1 MSKQEQRFVE
11 EGKRIGNELRHHEF
25 LQAHKE
31 LSNTVHANPKEFEH
45 VLKGI
50 REGVHA
56 ERSHLSVERDRNN
69 KVSHINFDNHEI
81 YGDTQSPGRAEHS
94 ENGRHGVSERS
105 TMRGGHNH
113 VGHAEDASDFDGAK
127 GDLVGRQQAHASH
140 AQEAPRKRDSKHGQE
155 NILGHGLHAMVDLV
169 KRLAKEMGLSRAA
182 TTGAIA
188 AMLEE
193 SGGNPTKVGDHGAS
207 VGLFQLNFHGGEGT
221 EAGISKQQAKDPET
235 NARIALNYFKK
246 SQHRSNN
253 PLEIA
258 KLAQRAGDR
267 EYIHKV
273 GQHLQE
279 AEDLNNEEYA

>member
-31 LSNTVHANPKEFEH
+31 LSNTVHANSKEFEH

-56 ERSHLSVERDRNN
+56 ESSHLSVERDRNN
-69 KVSHINFDNHEI
+69 KVTHINFDNHEI
-81 YGDTQSPGRAEHS
+81 YGDKQSPGRAGHS
-94 ENGRHGVSERS
+94 ENGRHGGSERG
-105 TMRGGHNH
+105 TMRGGH
-113 VGHAEDASDFDGAK
+113 
-127 GDLVGRQQAHASH
+127 
-140 AQEAPRKRDSKHGQE
+140 PKHGQE
-155 NILGHGLHAMVDLV
+155 NILGHGFHAMVDLV

-193 SGGNPTKVGDHGAS
+193 SGANPTKVGDHGAS
-207 VGLFQLNFHGGEGT
+207 VGLFQLNFNGGEGT

-267 EYIHKV
+267 EYVHKV